1 MVQYSNIP
9 GVSKP
14 VSRIIH
20 GTIMA
25 NSKEL
30 EASFALL
37 DAVLESGINTF
48 DTAHVYG
55 SGDNERTVGQWF
67 NERGVR
73 DQIVILGKGAHHNSD
88 RKRVTPFD
96 ITADIHD
103 SLARFGTDKIDLYVL
118 HRDDPSQPVGPII
131 EVLNEQKAAGRID
144 AFGGSNWSVERL
156 IEAQEYADKH
166 GLTPF
171 VASSPN
177 FSLADQVKEPWPDCV
192 TISGPERESA
202 REWYQANQ
210 MPLLTWSSMAGGFF
224 SGRFNRDNL
233 DSFDAYFDKIV
244 VDSYC
249 SEENFQRL
257 DRAQQL
263 ADEKNLTVAQIAIA
277 FVLNQPLNIYGLLAP
292 RTPEEIR
299 LNIAAAEVK
308 LSPAEMDWLDLKAE
322 AVV

>member
-1 MVQYSNIP
+1 MVQYGSIP
-9 GVSKP
+9 GVTKP

-25 NSKEL
+25 NSKDL
-30 EASFALL
+30 EGSFALL
-37 DAVLESGINTF
+37 DAVLESGVNTF

-67 NERGVR
+67 NDRGVR
-73 DQIVILGKGAHHNSD
+73 DQIVILGKGSHHNSD

-96 ITADIHD
+96 ISADIHD
-103 SLARFGTDKIDLYVL
+103 SLARFKTDKIDLYVL

-131 EVLNEQKAAGRID
+131 EVLNEHKAAGRID

-156 IEAQEYADKH
+156 IAANDYAEQH

-177 FSLADQVKEPWPDCV
+177 FSLADQVREPWPDCV
-192 TISGPERESA
+192 SISGPGREDDRA
-202 REWYQANQ
+202 WYQANQ

-224 SGRFNRDNL
+224 SGRFKRDNL
-233 DSFDAYFDKIV
+233 DSFDAYFDKVV

-263 ADEKNLTVAQIAIA
+263 ADEKGLTVAQVAIA
-277 FVLNQPLNIYGLLAP
+277 FVMSQPLNIYALLAP

-299 LNIAAAEVK
+299 LNNEAAEIK
-308 LSPAEMDWLDLKAE
+308 LTQAEMDWLDLKAE